1 MLVIA
6 CPFCGPR
13 AEGEFLC
20 GGEPVRRPDTAIGAD
35 GAALA
40 ELLYAR
46 DNAKGPHDEFWWHK
60 HGCRAWFRI
69 RRDTRDNRIL
79 P

>member
-13 AEGEFLC
+13 AENEFLC
-20 GGEPVRRPDTAIGAD
+20 GGEPVRRPDAATGAD

-40 ELLYAR
+40 ELLYVR
-46 DNAKGPHDEFWWHK
+46 DNVRGPQDEFWWHK

>member
-13 AEGEFLC
+13 AENEFLC
-20 GGEPVRRPDTAIGAD
+20 GGEPVRRPDAATGAD

-46 DNAKGPHDEFWWHK
+46 DNVRGPQDEFWWHK
-60 HGCRAWFRI
+60 HGCRGWFRI